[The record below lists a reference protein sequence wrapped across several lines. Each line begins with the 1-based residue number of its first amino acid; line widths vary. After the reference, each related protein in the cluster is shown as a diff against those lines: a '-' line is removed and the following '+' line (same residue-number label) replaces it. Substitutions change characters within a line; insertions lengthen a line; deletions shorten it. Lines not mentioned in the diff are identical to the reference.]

1 MDRLTAHAHASL
13 IRSRAELVAGASRST
28 RSLAEHAIHADNRQ
42 LAALQGLL
50 RPGAAG
56 RRPSRPRPDVALERQ
71 RRVVADAFAV
81 DRAEPQR
88 AITMAYL
95 MLYGDGW
102 TQRWRIADENE
113 MAVREEVER
122 VGTDATGRLPVVDPG
137 SDAGATLVVAWA
149 KVAAAVVL
157 DGSAEQRDDSAGR
170 YP

>member
-1 MDRLTAHAHASL
+1 M
-13 IRSRAELVAGASRST
+13 AE
-28 RSLAEHAIHADNRQ
+28 
-42 LAALQGLL
+42 
-50 RPGAAG
+50 
-56 RRPSRPRPDVALERQ
+56 
-71 RRVVADAFAV
+71 AFAG
-81 DRAEPQR
+81 DPAEPHG
-88 AITMAYL
+88 AMTMAYL

-122 VGTDATGRLPVVDPG
+122 VGTEATGRLPVVDPG